1 MLIAEKNSTTMEPRN
16 TIFFTIF
23 FIASLAS
30 LLIPITASGHAN
42 HVTALFAFGDST
54 IDPGN
59 NNHLVTL
66 FRSDHPPYGKDF
78 PGQVSSGRFCDGKLV
93 TDFLAASLGLKELL
107 PAYLDPSV
115 TDTDLL
121 TGVSFASAGSGL
133 DDQTIRLTQTL
144 SLPTQLN
151 YFDEALGRIRTR
163 VGAEEARRIVENAL
177 FLISV
182 GSNDMF
188 YNFYNIPFGVLEYGS
203 ISDYQDVLL
212 RDLEDVVQ
220 VRPYYS

>member
-1 MLIAEKNSTTMEPRN
+1 M
-16 TIFFTIF
+16 
-23 FIASLAS
+23 
-30 LLIPITASGHAN
+30 
-42 HVTALFAFGDST
+42 
-54 IDPGN
+54 
-59 NNHLVTL
+59 
-66 FRSDHPPYGKDF
+66 
-78 PGQVSSGRFCDGKLV
+78 

-144 SLPTQLN
+144 SVPTQLN
-151 YFDEALGRIRTR
+151 YFDEALERIRTR
-163 VGAEEARRIVENAL
+163 AGAEEARRIVENAL

-188 YNFYNIPFGVLEYGS
+188 YNFYNIPLGVLEYGS